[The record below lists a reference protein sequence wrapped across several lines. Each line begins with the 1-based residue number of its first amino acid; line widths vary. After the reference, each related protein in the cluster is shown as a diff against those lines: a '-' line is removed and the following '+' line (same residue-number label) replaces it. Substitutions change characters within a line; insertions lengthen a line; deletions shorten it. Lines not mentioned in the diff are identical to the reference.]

1 MSGELNRKLGSEL
14 NLFNAQPSEDS
25 LQKLFS
31 IYLCYFNETRGHV
44 CLFCLPEH
52 VYERSSTDP
61 IIFHPIWFID
71 AAGRKEKTDR
81 FDFEYQLSTKSPEFR
96 HHVFPVGGSGLN
108 RVELEF
114 GGSVYLAAKFS
125 GASLRAKKRSGMTK
139 ETPET
144 YVLIVE
150 VPSALR
156 FLGAEILSKLH
167 EEFTAKYADNLY
179 VLIEKEC
186 LMQIPIKTEHELKT
200 IKLGDVLECELI
212 KTCQSM
218 IPQVSM
224 DALQEKIMAQFDK
237 QEERVA
243 LLIRDLIQAG
253 ILAQRQIELE
263 SNVPKMFPPILMGR
277 RPTKLGGKSEEIQM
291 TGVKLLD
298 KEHVLEIT
306 VRNNSEYFIRDVDA
320 KLIYETE
327 IFEIHSWGYFIP
339 FWLQGEELSFRCQRV
354 PNDEDGA
361 YIFHLDDKEE
371 KLLIRTFKVSDLYEK
386 T

>member
-1 MSGELNRKLGSEL
+1 MSGELDRKIGSEL
-14 NLFNAQPSEDS
+14 NLFDAQSSEAS

-31 IYLCYFNETRGHV
+31 IYLCYFDETRGHV

-61 IIFHPIWFID
+61 IVFHPIWFID
-71 AAGRKEKTDR
+71 ATGRKENTDR
-81 FDFEYQLSTKSPEFR
+81 FDFEYQLSTKGPDFR
-96 HHVFPVGGSGLN
+96 HYVFPVEGSGLN

-125 GASLRAKKRSGMTK
+125 GASLRAKKRKGMTK

-156 FLGAEILSKLH
+156 FLGAEILLKLH
-167 EEFTAKYADNLY
+167 EEFAAKYADNMY
-179 VLIEKEC
+179 ILIEKEC
-186 LMQIPIKTEHELKT
+186 LLQKPIKTELDRKT
-200 IKLGDVLECELI
+200 IELGNELECELI
-212 KTCQSM
+212 KTCHSM

-243 LLIRDLIQAG
+243 VLIRDLIKAG
-253 ILAQRQIELE
+253 ILAQRKIELE
-263 SNVPKMFPPILMGR
+263 SNVPEIYHPILMGQSSPR
-277 RPTKLGGKSEEIQM
+277 LGGKSKDIQM

-298 KEHVLEIT
+298 KERTLEIT
-306 VRNNSEYFIRDVDA
+306 VRNNSEFCIRNVDA
-320 KLIYETE
+320 KLIYETDF
-327 IFEIHSWGYFIP
+327 FEINSWGHFIP
-339 FWLQGEELSFRCQRV
+339 FWSQGEELSFHCQRV
-354 PNDEDGA
+354 QNDEEGA

-371 KLLIRTFKVSDLYEK
+371 KLMIRTFKVSDLYEK

>member
-1 MSGELNRKLGSEL
+1 MSGELDRKLDSEL
-14 NLFNAQPSEDS
+14 NLFDAQSSEAS

-31 IYLCYFNETRGHV
+31 IYLCYFDETRGHV
-44 CLFCLPEH
+44 CLFCLPER

-61 IIFHPIWFID
+61 IVFHPIWFID

-81 FDFEYQLSTKSPEFR
+81 FDFEYQLSTKGPDFR
-96 HHVFPVGGSGLN
+96 HHVFPGEGSGLN

-125 GASLRAKKRSGMTK
+125 GASLRAKKRKGMTK

-167 EEFTAKYADNLY
+167 EKLKAKYADNMY
-179 VLIEKEC
+179 ILIEKEC
-186 LMQIPIKTEHELKT
+186 LLQKPIKTELNRKT
-200 IKLGDVLECELI
+200 IELGDELECELI
-212 KTCQSM
+212 KTCHSM

-224 DALQEKIMAQFDK
+224 DALQETIMAHFDK

-243 LLIRDLIQAG
+243 LLIRDLIKAG
-253 ILAQRQIELE
+253 ILAQQEIDLE
-263 SNVPKMFPPILMGR
+263 SNVPEIYHPILMGR
-277 RPTKLGGKSEEIQM
+277 SLPKLGGKSKDIQM

-298 KEHVLEIT
+298 KERTLEIT
-306 VRNNSEYFIRDVDA
+306 VRNNSESCIRNIDT
-320 KLIYETE
+320 KLIYETDF
-327 IFEIHSWGYFIP
+327 FEIHSWGHFIP
-339 FWLQGEELSFRCQRV
+339 FWSQGQELNFRCQRV
-354 PNDEDGA
+354 QNDEEGA

-371 KLLIRTFKVSDLYEK
+371 KLLIRTFKVSDLYDK